1 MSARN
6 RAMEQREGS
15 IGNEAFNIRRF
26 SLSYKMQTKTDLRT
40 KQDKEIKKQKNS
52 NLQKQNLPNGVKIST
67 CMAAF
72 VMRRFRVEACRK
84 LGVVG
89 VGLGKDGR
97 IGYKDCSRPWPT
109 KKSRLEDIE
118 AAG

>member
-40 KQDKEIKKQKNS
+40 KQDQDKEIKKQKNS

-84 LGVVG
+84 IGVVG

-97 IGYKDCSRPWPT
+97 IGYKDCSRP
-109 KKSRLEDIE
+109 
-118 AAG
+118 